1 MSDKIDTTNADAIE
15 KLMRLV
21 EELKLQNQEKQQLIL
36 AKDREILA
44 KDQANELENGVILY
58 FKKNLM
64 SILNQFKKLWTKK
77 PRPIYI
83 NHN

>member
-44 KDQANELENGVILY
+44 KDQANVLY
-58 FKKNLM
+58 L
-64 SILNQFKKLWTKK
+64 
-77 PRPIYI
+77 
-83 NHN
+83 